1 MKKLKG
7 EIMDNLKK
15 IGVSALAGSLAVC
28 SANAA
33 DVALSGGLAVTYT
46 NQDTTE
52 TTGNP
57 LGMDNEFTM
66 NISGEMDNGYGVSYM
81 MNMGEQAGGMD
92 SAKLSVDM
100 GDMGTLAFDQGSGSG
115 LANIDDVM
123 PKANEEVWDGLD
135 TSDSGLVGRLG
146 SSGRIQ
152 YVNTF
157 GGAKLDTAFGV
168 GSSANNADGATSGSG
183 EGGGYSFGLTVP
195 GDAIGVDGLTFG
207 GGYGE
212 TEAGTGN
219 SDKEDQALFVTY
231 AMGSITVGLQQND
244 LTGGKTGATE
254 QKSTMYSIA
263 FNVNENF
270 AISYG
275 EKNTDFEATGSA
287 TVEEEI
293 DGIGFSYTMGSMK
306 IAGNRN
312 EGKNLG
318 GSTGIAAE
326 DVDTEIKLSFAF

>member
-1 MKKLKG
+1 MKKHKG
-7 EIMDNLKK
+7 EIMNNLKK

-33 DVALSGGLAVTYT
+33 EVALSGGLAVTYT

-57 LGMDNEFTM
+57 FGMDNEFTM
-66 NISGEMDNGYGVSYM
+66 NISGEMDNGFGVSYF

-115 LANIDDVM
+115 LKNIDDVM
-123 PKANEEVWDGLD
+123 PTANEEVWDGLD

-157 GGAKLDTAFGV
+157 GGVKADLAYGL
-168 GSSANNADGATSGSG
+168 GSATSNADGATSGSG
-183 EGGGYSFGLTVP
+183 EGGGYSIGLTIP
-195 GDAIGVDGLTFG
+195 GDAIGVDGLTIV

-219 SDKEDQALFVTY
+219 SDKEDTALGATY
-231 AMGSITVGLQQND
+231 AMGPVTVGLQQND
-244 LTGGKTGATE
+244 LTGGASGATE
-254 QKSTMYSIA
+254 QKSTYVLYSIQ
-263 FNVNENF
+263 
-270 AISYG
+270 
-275 EKNTDFEATGSA
+275 
-287 TVEEEI
+287 
-293 DGIGFSYTMGSMK
+293 
-306 IAGNRN
+306 R
-312 EGKNLG
+312 
-318 GSTGIAAE
+318 
-326 DVDTEIKLSFAF
+326 

>member
-1 MKKLKG
+1 MN
-7 EIMDNLKK
+7 NLKK
-15 IGVSALAGSLAVC
+15 IGVSALAGSMAVC

-33 DVALSGGLAVTYT
+33 EVSVTGSLAVTYT
-46 NQDTTE
+46 SQDTTE

-57 LGMDNEFTM
+57 MGMDNEFNM
-66 NISGEMDNGYGVSYM
+66 NIAGDMDNGFGVSYF
-81 MNMGEQAGGMD
+81 MNMGERAGGMD
-92 SAKLSVDM
+92 SAKLTVDM
-100 GDMGTLAFDQGSGSG
+100 GDLGKIAFDQGSGSG
-115 LANIDDVM
+115 IKNIDDVM
-123 PKANEEVWDGLD
+123 PTANEEVWDGLD

-146 SSGRIQ
+146 SSGRFQ

-157 GGAKLDTAFGV
+157 DGVTIDAAYGAGS
-168 GSSANNADGATSGSG
+168 SSANADGVSSGSG
-183 EGGGYSFGLTVP
+183 EGGGYSVGVTISGDTMGMAGLT
-195 GDAIGVDGLTFG
+195 IG

-212 TEAGTGN
+212 NEAGSGV
-219 SDKEDQALFVTY
+219 DDQEDSTIFAKY
-231 AMGSITVGLQQND
+231 AMGPVTIGVQSSD
-244 LTGGKTGATE
+244 LSGGAVGATE
-254 QKSTMYSIA
+254 QSVTMLGVA
-263 FNVNENF
+263 FNVNDNF

-275 EKNTDFEATGSA
+275 EKNTDFESSASA
-287 TVEEEI
+287 TVEEQI

>member
-1 MKKLKG
+1 M
-7 EIMDNLKK
+7 NNFKK

-33 DVALSGGLAVTYT
+33 DVSVTGSLAVTYT

-52 TTGNP
+52 VTGNP
-57 LGMDNEFTM
+57 LGMDNEFNM
-66 NISGEMDNGYGVSYM
+66 NISGEMDNGYAVSYM

-100 GDMGTLAFDQGSGSG
+100 GDLGKIAFDQGSGSG
-115 LANIDDVM
+115 LANYDDM
-123 PKANEEVWDGLD
+123 TPKANEEVWDGLD
-135 TSDSGLVGRLG
+135 TSASGLVGTLG

-152 YVNTF
+152 YVKSV
-157 GGAKLDTAFGV
+157 GGMTIDAAYGV
-168 GSSANNADGATSGSG
+168 GSATNNADGATSGSG
-183 EGGGYSFGLTVP
+183 EDGGYSVGLVVS
-195 GDAIGVDGLTFG
+195 GDTLGVDGLTIG

-212 TEAGTGN
+212 TEAGAGVDDN
-219 SDKEDQALFVTY
+219 EDTAIFATY
-231 AMGSITVGLQQND
+231 AMGSVSVGFQRNEI
-244 LTGGKTGATE
+244 TGGAAGATE
-254 QKSTMYSIA
+254 QEADIYSIA

-275 EKNTDFEATGSA
+275 EKNTEFSSTTAA
-287 TVEEEI
+287 TVEEEV
-293 DGIGFSYTMGSMK
+293 DGVGVSFTMGSMK

-312 EGKNLG
+312 EGKKLG
-318 GSTGIAAE
+318 GVATAK

>member
-1 MKKLKG
+1 MN
-7 EIMDNLKK
+7 NLKK
-15 IGVSALAGSLAVC
+15 IGVSALAGSMAVC

-33 DVALSGGLAVTYT
+33 EVSVTGSLAVTYT
-46 NQDTTE
+46 SQDTTE

-57 LGMDNEFTM
+57 MGMDNEFNM
-66 NISGEMDNGYGVSYM
+66 NIAGDMDNGFGVSYM

-92 SAKLSVDM
+92 SAKLTVDM
-100 GDMGTLAFDQGSGSG
+100 GDLGKIAFDQGSGSG
-115 LANIDDVM
+115 LKNIDDVM
-123 PKANEEVWDGLD
+123 PTANEEVWDGLD

-146 SSGRIQ
+146 SSGRFQ

-157 GGAKLDTAFGV
+157 DGVTIDAAYGA
-168 GSSANNADGATSGSG
+168 GSSTNNADGVSSGSG
-183 EGGGYSFGLTVP
+183 EGGGYSVGVTIS
-195 GDAIGVDGLTFG
+195 GDAMGMAGLTFG

-212 TEAGTGN
+212 NEAGAGVN
-219 SDKEDQALFVTY
+219 DQEDSTIFAKY
-231 AMGSITVGLQQND
+231 AMGPVTIGVQSSD
-244 LTGGKTGATE
+244 LSGGAVGATE
-254 QKSTMYSIA
+254 QSVTMLGVA
-263 FNVNENF
+263 FNVNDNF

-275 EKNTDFEATGSA
+275 EKNTDFESSASA
-287 TVEEEI
+287 TVEEQI